1 MQMSKFYGGC
11 DIGSTTG
18 KAVVLKDDRIVGSA
32 IVPSTVDPVLTAQQ
46 AFAAA
51 FEHIDGLD
59 SSENLDYLIGTGYG
73 RSEVP
78 FANENISEISCH
90 AMGAFFC
97 DSSIKTIVDIGGQD
111 VKAISLN
118 EDGTVRDFAMNDK
131 CAAGTGRFFESMAR
145 IFQLSLDEMS
155 ELAVN
160 ATKVEPITTQCSVF
174 AETEVIS
181 LLNSRVPAENIA
193 AGINHSISKR
203 VFGLARKAGI
213 IPSVTVTGGC
223 AKNPQLVKTL
233 AKTLRSKMVSLDV
246 DPQLMGA
253 LGAAVYAKKN
263 SCA

>member
-1 MQMSKFYGGC
+1 
-11 DIGSTTG
+11 
-18 KAVVLKDDRIVGSA
+18 
-32 IVPSTVDPVLTAQQ
+32 
-46 AFAAA
+46 
-51 FEHIDGLD
+51 
-59 SSENLDYLIGTGYG
+59 
-73 RSEVP
+73 
-78 FANENISEISCH
+78 
-90 AMGAFFC
+90 MGAFFC
-97 DSSIKTIVDIGGQD
+97 DSSIKSIVDIGGQD

-155 ELAVN
+155 GLAVN

-193 AGINHSISKR
+193 ACINHSISKR